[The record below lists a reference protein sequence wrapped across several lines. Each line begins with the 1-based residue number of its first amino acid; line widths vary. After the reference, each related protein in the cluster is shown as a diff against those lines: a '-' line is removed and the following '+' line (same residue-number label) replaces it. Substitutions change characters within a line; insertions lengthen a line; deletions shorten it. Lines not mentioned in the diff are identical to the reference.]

1 MMRKNLIRKLCDRV
15 AQTPWF
21 VFAFRFCALTG
32 LLTAVVFCVCLAGP
46 GWDFRT
52 APGLLTEGSLPAERL
67 LGALFWSFT
76 VAGVIL
82 GLCCR
87 NLRKMTLYCLGATA
101 VLTLAAAMFLPQPWA
116 VRILLAG
123 LAVPGCLAVL
133 IRRWRDPALAVWRK
147 TQPEWADERAPL
159 SASELRH
166 VWRSS
171 EFRREKKDAG
181 LTPRVAFLVIML
193 LILTLY
199 MDARRKV
206 NSSGSAD
213 LDFLGIGLLLY
224 LACMYALALLDAPVP
239 PSLATA
245 RFLIADAVL
254 IVVLEADH
262 FLRSPSLAEA
272 LQTMS
277 LSYQMES
284 SRLQEHALAGAVFL
298 FCLLGSL
305 LALIRRETRKTAKLA
320 FALYPS
326 VAWIAVSSIR
336 LSGSG
341 ATPLTLLAGDLFALA
356 PALFSGILAL
366 GLEPAYGGKIRC
378 EWLRAWELKNQRIRN
393 KDLSAQTRTNTV
405 SAAKSPAAPKSSSA
419 SPVKPLNPVSAPP
432 VKPASPGA
440 SSPPNSIQPIL
451 TKERHMQIR
460 QQILSKAKADYEL
473 IKATQEQEMALQT
486 AKTAASVLLSE
497 SAARL
502 YPGGEALA
510 SLQGQRQLL
519 IWLTEG
525 VSCLRKLRKHPAVQA
540 LMDPVLPEDPASF
553 LPVLNRVVLEAETM
567 LEKQIWEDDRNWKD
581 MSAETLVGGWFALNM
596 YARMSSRPEIF
607 QLAADGISDY
617 FSGNAESLDAL
628 RSLSR
633 GE

>member
-82 GLCCR
+82 GLCCG
-87 NLRKMTLYCLGATA
+87 NLRKMTLCCLGATA
-101 VLTLAAAMFLPQPWA
+101 VLTLAATMFLQSPWA
-116 VRILLAG
+116 VRILLVG

-133 IRRWRDPALAVWRK
+133 SRRWRDPALAAWRK
-147 TQPEWADERAPL
+147 TQPQWTDEHASL

-224 LACMYALALLDAPVP
+224 LAYMYALALLDAPVP

-284 SRLQEHALAGAVFL
+284 SRLQGHALAGAVFL

-320 FALYPS
+320 FALHPS

-366 GLEPAYGGKIRC
+366 GLEPAYGGKIRK
-378 EWLRAWELKNQRIRN
+378 EWLRDMENKRIRER
-393 KDLSAQTRTNTV
+393 SGYSGRPANTV
-405 SAAKSPAAPKSSSA
+405 SAAKAPVAPKANSA
-419 SPVKPLNPVSAPP
+419 SPVKPVNPGSAPP

-440 SSPPNSIQPIL
+440 SSPPNSIQPVL

-473 IKATQEQEMALQT
+473 IKATQAQEKALQS
-486 AKTAASVLLSE
+486 AKTAASDLLSE
-497 SAARL
+497 AAARL

-525 VSCLRKLRKHPAVQA
+525 VSCLRKLRKHSAAQA
-540 LMDPVLPEDPASF
+540 LMDPALPEDPAAF
-553 LPVLNRVVLEAETM
+553 LPVLNRVVQEAETM
-567 LEKQIWEDDRNWKD
+567 LEKQIWEDDRNWKN

>member
-1 MMRKNLIRKLCDRV
+1 MMRKNLIRKLCEKV
-15 AQTPWF
+15 SQTPWF

-46 GWDFRT
+46 GWDLRT

-101 VLTLAAAMFLPQPWA
+101 VLTLAATMFLQPPWA
-116 VRILLAG
+116 VRILLPG

-133 IRRWRDPALAVWRK
+133 IRRWRDPALAAWQK
-147 TQPEWADERAPL
+147 TQPQWADEPASL
-159 SASELRH
+159 SASELRR

-245 RFLIADAVL
+245 RFLAADAIL

-262 FLRSPSLAEA
+262 FLHSPSLAEA

-277 LSYQMES
+277 LSYQMKS
-284 SRLQEHALAGAVFL
+284 SRLQGHALAGAVFL
-298 FCLLGSL
+298 FCLLGTI
-305 LALIRRETRKTAKLA
+305 LALSRRETRKTAKLA
-320 FALYPS
+320 FALQPS
-326 VAWIAVSSIR
+326 VAWIAVSSIP

-356 PALFSGILAL
+356 AALFSGILAL
-366 GLEPAYGGKIRC
+366 GLEPAYGGKIRK
-378 EWLRAWELKNQRIRN
+378 EWLRDVENKRIRGR
-393 KDLSAQTRTNTV
+393 SGYAARPANTV
-405 SAAKSPAAPKSSSA
+405 SAAKSPAATKPGSA
-419 SPVKPLNPVSAPP
+419 PPVKPVNPGSAPP

-440 SSPPNSIQPIL
+440 SSPPNSIQPVL

-617 FSGNAESLDAL
+617 FSGNTESLDAL